1 MVGDGAGDGQVGAGE
16 VTPPVALRVVAPHM
30 VAGLLL
36 NVFGNVCDCAPIL
49 HYMRGWSE
57 KRVRAYVKQK
67 RWTIDWSATL

>member
-1 MVGDGAGDGQVGAGE
+1 
-16 VTPPVALRVVAPHM
+16 M